1 MDGADWLKTQLTSF
15 GCAACGQAYDP
26 GRIRVLAERD
36 GLFFVDLGCAH
47 CGTQA
52 VAVVTIQV
60 DDDDVLRADPG
71 ELFDGVGIAQR
82 GAEPAAEPV
91 SSDDVLAMHSF
102 LTEFSGDIPTLLARL
117 DGRPSREL
125 QAPGQSGAG

>member
-1 MDGADWLKTQLTSF
+1 MDGADWLRTQLTSF
-15 GCAACGQAYDP
+15 GCAACGQPYES
-26 GRIRVLAERD
+26 GRIRLLAERD

-71 ELFDGVGIAQR
+71 ERFESGIAQP
-82 GAEPAAEPV
+82 PAAVV
-91 SSDDVLAMHSF
+91 STDDVIAMHALLSDF
-102 LTEFSGDIPTLLARL
+102 EGDVPSLLARL
-117 DGRPSREL
+117 DGRAGGGDR
-125 QAPGQSGAG
+125 PGMPGAR